1 MALPNAEP
9 AAEVGLLRLRYGA
22 TNDCGNVNYLLFTI
36 PYSSLSGA
44 LSCVPHTSADRMTLR
59 FSLPYRTSFGQRL
72 AVCGAHPDLGS
83 WQLEAAA
90 VMRYD
95 DTTGCWSCELT
106 VADAAAT
113 LTYKYVLL
121 DASTGGTH
129 WEFGPNRTVA
139 YDAARTPNL
148 HLADYWRAPAQ
159 PENELLTA
167 AFTKSLFRRPR
178 PATSAPPAEIPSL
191 KTKKAAAT
199 KAAKAAE
206 VSSQQEPATR
216 SQQPATA
223 SASAPA
229 PASGETCF
237 RLLAPRVAPHQQ
249 LCVLGS
255 DPALGAWDNTKALV
269 LADDEYPTWA
279 ATARLANPTEDCLY
293 KYAIWDAAAGHAL
306 DMEGGENR
314 VVPGTKARALARVF
328 NDESYRYPSAWR
340 GAGVA
345 LPVFALRSQS
355 GLGVGE
361 FSDLKLLTDWAV
373 QTGLQ
378 LVQILPIN
386 DTVAT
391 HTWHDSYPYAAIS
404 VFALH
409 PQFIHLEGI
418 AALKAKK
425 SAQELAQ
432 LKVEFNA
439 KDFVD
444 YEPVMAAKWKFLKLL
459 YQQEKKI
466 FLADPDYREFYASQA
481 DWLVPYA
488 AFCALRDR
496 FGTADFQQWPAGFR
510 TPKNLAELT
519 AETAPDY
526 DEFGLFFFTQ
536 YHLDKQLRE
545 AVAYAR
551 ARGVVMKGDLPI
563 GIYRHSVDAWTQ
575 PELYHMD
582 SQAGAPPDDFST
594 TGQNWRFPTYNWQR
608 MAEDGYLWW
617 KQRMGHLARYFD
629 ALRIDHILGFFRIW
643 EMPIESV
650 EGLLGHFAPAL
661 PLHRHDIERR
671 LGWFD
676 YSRLCEPYIRWH
688 MLQDIFQGEAEA
700 VFSEYLYAA
709 SYGRIHLKEHVN
721 TQRKIEV
728 YIREKLKVKREALKA
743 GKDLLTSNASLLTEL
758 TAYFE
763 WLQKGLFQLVN
774 EVLFVPA
781 GDDFY
786 HPRITLNKSYS
797 FRELDSAEDRRRLYD
812 DIYVDFFFRR
822 HEDFWRQQ
830 GLVKLPPVRY
840 ATDMLICGE
849 DLGMVPASVPGVM
862 KELGILGLHIQRMP
876 ANPETEFG
884 HPDTA
889 PYLSVVTTSSHDMS
903 TMRGWWEEDRVRT
916 QRFFETMLGHW
927 REVAPFYCEPWVARE
942 IIVQHLHSPAMWAI
956 LPLQDLLAM
965 DNHLR
970 RANPHD
976 EQINVP
982 SNPTHFWKY
991 RLHLPL
997 EELVDAIGFNEPLRA
1012 LVQGSGRG

>member
-1 MALPNAEP
+1 M
-9 AAEVGLLRLRYGA
+9 
-22 TNDCGNVNYLLFTI
+22 I
-36 PYSSLSGA
+36 
-44 LSCVPHTSADRMTLR
+44 LR
-59 FSLPYRTSFGQRL
+59 FSLPYRTVFGQRL
-72 AVCGAHPDLGS
+72 AVCGSHPDLGN
-83 WQLEAAA
+83 WQLATAAPMHYNEA
-90 VMRYD
+90 
-95 DTTGCWSCELT
+95 TTCWQYELT
-106 VADAAAT
+106 VADAAGEQS
-113 LTYKYVLL
+113 LTYKYILL
-121 DASTGGTH
+121 DANTGGEH
-129 WEFGPNRTVA
+129 WEFGPNREVA
-139 YDAARTPNL
+139 FNASQAQRL

-159 PENELLTA
+159 PENELFTA
-167 AFTKSLFRRPR
+167 AFTKALFRRPAQSAPSAPATPAGKGKKAKAASTG
-178 PATSAPPAEIPSL
+178 PATSAG
-191 KTKKAAAT
+191 
-199 KAAKAAE
+199 
-206 VSSQQEPATR
+206 
-216 SQQPATA
+216 
-223 SASAPA
+223 APA
-229 PASGETCF
+229 AGETVF
-237 RLLAPRVAPHQQ
+237 RILAPRVEPQHQ
-249 LCVLGS
+249 LCILGS

-269 LADDEYPTWA
+269 LSDREYPTWA
-279 ATARLANPTEDCLY
+279 AAVKLANPGDDCLY
-293 KYAIWDAAAGHAL
+293 KYAIWDAQAGHAL

-314 VVPGTKARALARVF
+314 MVPATADQTAARVF
-328 NDESYRYPSAWR
+328 NDEAYQYPDTWR

-345 LPVFALRSQS
+345 LPVFAMRSEQ

-373 QTGLQ
+373 QTGLK

-386 DTVAT
+386 DTTAT
-391 HTWHDSYPYAAIS
+391 HTWVDSYPYAAIS

-418 AALKAKK
+418 AALKDKK
-425 SAQELAQ
+425 AAQELAR
-432 LKVEFNA
+432 LKLELNA

-444 YEPVMAAKWKFLKLL
+444 YEPVMTAKWKFLKLL
-459 YQQEKKI
+459 YQQQKKA
-466 FLADPDYREFYASQA
+466 FLADPEYRAFYASQSE
-481 DWLVPYA
+481 WLVPYA
-488 AFCALRDR
+488 AFSALRDR
-496 FGTADFQQWPAGFR
+496 FGTADFQLWPAEFQ
-510 TPKNLAELT
+510 TPPNLAELT
-519 AETAPDY
+519 AETAADY
-526 DEFGLFFFTQ
+526 DEFGLFFFVQ
-536 YHLDKQLRE
+536 FHLDKQLLA
-545 AVAYAR
+545 AVDYAR
-551 ARGVVMKGDLPI
+551 SRGVVLKGDLPI

-582 SQAGAPPDDFST
+582 RQAGAPPDDFST
-594 TGQNWRFPTYNWQR
+594 TGQNWRFPTYNWER
-608 MAEDGYLWW
+608 MAEDDYKWW

-629 ALRIDHILGFFRIW
+629 TLRIDHILGFFRIW

-650 EGLLGHFAPAL
+650 EGLLGHFSPAL
-661 PLHRHDIERR
+661 PLHRHEIERR

-688 MLQDIFQGEAEA
+688 MLQDIFQGEAQA
-700 VFSEYLYAA
+700 VFDEYMYDA
-709 SYGRIHLKEHVN
+709 SYGRIHLKEPVDN
-721 TQRKIEV
+721 QRKIEEYV
-728 YIREKLKVKREALKA
+728 AAKIAEIPEHA
-743 GKDLLTSNASLLTEL
+743 D
-758 TAYFE
+758 YFA

-797 FRELDSAEDRRRLYD
+797 FRELDSDEDRRRLYD

-822 HEDFWRQQ
+822 HEEFWRQQ

-862 KELGILGLHIQRMP
+862 KELGILGLNIQRMP

-903 TMRGWWEEDRVRT
+903 TVRGWWEEDRVRT
-916 QRFFETMLGHW
+916 QRFFETILGHW

-942 IIVQHLHSPAMWAI
+942 ILVQHLHSPAMWAI
-956 LPLQDLLAM
+956 FPLQDLLAM
-965 DNHLR
+965 DTGLR

-997 EELVDAIGFNEPLRA
+997 EELVEAVGFNEPLRA
-1012 LVQGSGRG
+1012 LVEASGRA

>member
-1 MALPNAEP
+1 M
-9 AAEVGLLRLRYGA
+9 
-22 TNDCGNVNYLLFTI
+22 I
-36 PYSSLSGA
+36 
-44 LSCVPHTSADRMTLR
+44 LR
-59 FSLPYRTSFGQRL
+59 FSLPYRTLFGQRL
-72 AVCGAHPDLGS
+72 AICGSHPSLGS
-83 WQLEAAA
+83 WQPAAA
-90 VMRYD
+90 VDLHYD
-95 DTTGCWSCELT
+95 EVTSCWSLEIDL
-106 VADAAAT
+106 AEASGE
-113 LTYKYVLL
+113 LTYKYVLR
-121 DASTGGTH
+121 DDNTGDQH
-129 WEFGPNRTVA
+129 WEFGPNRHIA
-139 YDAARTPNL
+139 YAAARTAHL

-167 AFTKSLFRRPR
+167 AFTKGLFRRPTGND
-178 PATSAPPAEIPSL
+178 PARANVPAPAA
-191 KTKKAAAT
+191 KTKKAPAAKT
-199 KAAKAAE
+199 KAAKAAAE
-206 VSSQQEPATR
+206 TPEPGTN
-216 SQQPATA
+216 T
-223 SASAPA
+223 APA
-229 PASGETCF
+229 AGETMF
-237 RLLAPRVAPHQQ
+237 RLLAPRVDSHLG
-249 LCVLGS
+249 LCILGS

-269 LADDEYPTWA
+269 LSDAEYPTWA
-279 ATARLANPTEDCLY
+279 GTVTLQNPGEDCRY
-293 KYAIWDAAAGHAL
+293 KYAMWNAAAGHAL

-314 VVPGTKARALARVF
+314 VVPATQGRTTARVF
-328 NDESYRYPSAWR
+328 SDEGYRYADAWR
-340 GAGVA
+340 GAGVS
-345 LPVFALRSQS
+345 LPVFAMRSAQ

-361 FSDLKLLTDWAV
+361 FSDLTLLTDWAV
-373 QTGLQ
+373 QTGMK

-386 DTVAT
+386 DTTAT
-391 HTWHDSYPYAAIS
+391 HTWVDSYPYAAIS

-418 AALKAKK
+418 AALKDKKAAK
-425 SAQELAQ
+425 ELAA
-432 LKVEFNA
+432 LKTAFNA

-459 YQQEKKI
+459 YQQEKQA
-466 FLADPDYREFYASQA
+466 FLADAEYREFFAGQA

-488 AFCALRDR
+488 AFSALRDR
-496 FGTADFQQWPAGFR
+496 FGTADFQQWPAEFR
-510 TPKNLAELT
+510 RPQHLSGLT
-519 AETAPDY
+519 AETASDY
-526 DEFGLFFFTQ
+526 DDFGLFFFTQ
-536 YHLDKQLRE
+536 FHLDKQLRA

-551 ARGVVMKGDLPI
+551 SRGVVLKGDLPI

-582 SQAGAPPDDFST
+582 AQAGAPPDDFST
-594 TGQNWRFPTYNWQR
+594 TGQNWRFPTYNWTR

-650 EGLLGHFAPAL
+650 EGLLGHFSPAL
-661 PLHRHDIERR
+661 PLHRHEIEQR

-700 VFSEYLYAA
+700 VFNEYLDDA
-709 SYGRIHLKEHVN
+709 SYGRIHLKPHVSD
-721 TQRKIEV
+721 QRKIEA
-728 YIREKLKVKREALKA
+728 YITHKLAEQPEHA
-743 GKDLLTSNASLLTEL
+743 D
-758 TAYFE
+758 YFA
-763 WLQKGLFQLVN
+763 WLQKGLFRLVN
-774 EVLFVPA
+774 DVLFVPA

-797 FRELDSAEDRRRLYD
+797 FRELDSEQDRARLYD

-822 HEDFWRQQ
+822 HEEFWKEQ
-830 GLVKLPPVRY
+830 GLTKLPPVRY

-862 KELGILGLHIQRMP
+862 KQLGMLGLNVQRMP
-876 ANPETEFG
+876 SNPEVEFS
-884 HPDTA
+884 HPNDA
-889 PYLSVVTTSSHDMS
+889 AYLSVVTPSSHDTS
-903 TMRGWWEEDRVRT
+903 TVRGWWEEDRVRT

-942 IIVQHLHSPAMWAI
+942 ILVQHLHSPAMWAI
-956 LPLQDLLAM
+956 FPLQDLLAI
-965 DNHLR
+965 DSQLR

-997 EELVDAIGFNEPLRA
+997 EELVEAVGFNEPLRA
-1012 LVQGSGRG
+1012 LVAASGRG

>member
-1 MALPNAEP
+1 
-9 AAEVGLLRLRYGA
+9 
-22 TNDCGNVNYLLFTI
+22 
-36 PYSSLSGA
+36 
-44 LSCVPHTSADRMTLR
+44 MTLR
-59 FSLPYRTSFGQRL
+59 FSLPYRTIYGQRL
-72 AVCGAHPDLGS
+72 AVCGSHPDLGN
-83 WQLEAAA
+83 WQMEAAA
-90 VMRYD
+90 VMRFD
-95 DTTGCWSCELT
+95 ETTGCWSHELT
-106 VADAAAT
+106 VADAAGM
-113 LTYKYVLL
+113 LTYKYLLL
-121 DASTGGTH
+121 DANIGGEH

-139 YDAARTPNL
+139 YDAARTPSL

-167 AFTKSLFRRPR
+167 AFTKSLFRRPSPQSS
-178 PATSAPPAEIPSL
+178 PASEAAAPKA
-191 KTKKAAAT
+191 KKAAA
-199 KAAKAAE
+199 AKNAK
-206 VSSQQEPATR
+206 VSKTPTDAV
-216 SQQPATA
+216 QQPTSRQQSATI
-223 SASAPA
+223 PA
-229 PASGETCF
+229 VGETSF
-237 RLLAPRVAPHQQ
+237 RLLAPRVAPQQQ
-249 LCVLGS
+249 LCILGS
-255 DPALGAWDNTKALV
+255 DSALGAWDNTKALV
-269 LADDEYPTWA
+269 LADGEYPTWA
-279 ATARLANPTEDCLY
+279 ATVKLVNPIEDCLY

-314 VVPGTKARALARVF
+314 VVPSTKDRAVARVF
-328 NDESYRYPSAWR
+328 NDEGYRYASAWR

-345 LPVFALRSQS
+345 LPVFAMRSES

-391 HTWHDSYPYAAIS
+391 HTWVDSYPYAAIS

-409 PQFIHLEGI
+409 PQFIYLEGI
-418 AALKAKK
+418 AAIKDKK
-425 SAQELAQ
+425 SAKELAQ
-432 LKVEFNA
+432 LKQEFNA

-444 YEPVMAAKWKFLKLL
+444 YEPVMAAKWKFLRLL
-459 YQQEKKI
+459 YQQEKNA
-466 FLADPDYREFYASQA
+466 FLVDPEYREFYATQA
-481 DWLVPYA
+481 DWLIPYA
-488 AFCALRDR
+488 AFSALRDR
-496 FGTADFQQWPAGFR
+496 FGTADFQQWPAAFR
-510 TPKNLAELT
+510 TPQGLTEMT
-519 AETAPDY
+519 AETALDY

-536 YHLDKQLRE
+536 FHLDKQLRE

-551 ARGVVMKGDLPI
+551 SKGVVLKGDLPI

-575 PELYHMD
+575 PELYHLD

-617 KQRMGHLARYFD
+617 KQRMGHLSRYFD

-688 MLQDIFQGEAEA
+688 MLQDIFQGEAEV
-700 VFSEYLYAA
+700 VFSEYLHDA

-721 TQRKIEV
+721 NQRKIEAH
-728 YIREKLKVKREALKA
+728 IAQKQAMAPEH
-743 GKDLLTSNASLLTEL
+743 
-758 TAYFE
+758 TAYYE

-797 FRELDSAEDRRRLYD
+797 FRELDTDEDRRRLYD

-822 HEDFWRQQ
+822 HEEFWRQQ

-876 ANPETEFG
+876 ANPATEFG

-903 TMRGWWEEDRVRT
+903 TVRGWWEEDRVRT
-916 QRFFETMLGHW
+916 QRFFETILGHW

-965 DNHLR
+965 DRYLR
-970 RANPHD
+970 RANPHE
-976 EQINVP
+976 EQINMP
-982 SNPTHFWKY
+982 SNPRHFWKY

-997 EELVDAIGFNEPLRA
+997 EELVDAVGFNEPLRA
-1012 LVQGSGRG
+1012 LVAASGRG

>member
-1 MALPNAEP
+1 M
-9 AAEVGLLRLRYGA
+9 
-22 TNDCGNVNYLLFTI
+22 TI
-36 PYSSLSGA
+36 
-44 LSCVPHTSADRMTLR
+44 R
-59 FSLPYRTSFGQRL
+59 FLLPYRTFYGQRL
-72 AVCGAHPDLGS
+72 AVCGSHADLGS

-90 VMRYD
+90 VMRFD
-95 DTTGCWSCELT
+95 ETTGYWSYELT
-106 VADAAAT
+106 VADAVGA

-121 DASTGGTH
+121 DANTGGEH

-139 YDAARTPNL
+139 YDAALTPRL

-167 AFTKSLFRRPR
+167 AFTKALFRRPR
-178 PATSAPPAEIPSL
+178 PAVSSPPAVAPAL
-191 KTKKAAAT
+191 PTTKTGAAKASKASAAAT
-199 KAAKAAE
+199 PQPAPGRTPAKGE
-206 VSSQQEPATR
+206 VS
-216 SQQPATA
+216 
-223 SASAPA
+223 
-229 PASGETCF
+229 F
-237 RLLAPRVAPHQQ
+237 RLLAPRVAPHQH

-269 LADDEYPTWA
+269 LSDDEYPTWA
-279 ATARLANPTEDCLY
+279 ATTQLGNPTEDCLY
-293 KYAIWDAAAGHAL
+293 KYAVWDAAAGHAL

-314 VVPGTKARALARVF
+314 VVPGTRDRTVARVF
-328 NDESYRYPSAWR
+328 NDESYRYPDNWR

-418 AALKAKK
+418 AVLKAKK
-425 SAQELAQ
+425 AAQELAQ
-432 LKVEFNA
+432 LKAEFNA

-444 YEPVMAAKWKFLKLL
+444 YEPVMAAKWKFLRLL
-459 YQQEKKI
+459 YQQEKKA
-466 FLADPDYREFYASQA
+466 FLADPEYREFYTSQA

-488 AFCALRDR
+488 AFSALRDR
-496 FGTADFQQWPAGFR
+496 FGTADFQLWPPAFR
-510 TPKNLAELT
+510 VPTGLPEMT

-526 DEFGLFFFTQ
+526 DEFGLFFFIQ
-536 YHLDKQLRE
+536 FHLDKQLRE

-551 ARGVVMKGDLPI
+551 SKGVVLKGDLPI

-582 SQAGAPPDDFST
+582 CQAGAPPDDFST

-617 KQRMGHLARYFD
+617 KQRMGHLSRYFD

-671 LGWFD
+671 LGWFS

-700 VFSEYLYAA
+700 VFSEYLYDA
-709 SYGRIHLKEHVN
+709 SFGRIHLKEHVN
-721 TQRKIEV
+721 TQRKIEAC
-728 YIREKLKVKREALKA
+728 IAPKLAAAPEYA
-743 GKDLLTSNASLLTEL
+743 
-758 TAYFE
+758 AYFE

-797 FRELDSAEDRRRLYD
+797 FRELDRDEDRRRLYD

-903 TMRGWWEEDRVRT
+903 TIRGWWEEDRVRT
-916 QRFFETMLGHW
+916 QRYFETTMGHW

-942 IIVQHLHSPAMWAI
+942 ILVQHLHSPAMWAI

-965 DNHLR
+965 DRNLR
-970 RANPHD
+970 RANPQE

-997 EELVDAIGFNEPLRA
+997 EELVEAVGFNEPLRA
-1012 LVQGSGRG
+1012 LVAASGRG

>member
-1 MALPNAEP
+1 
-9 AAEVGLLRLRYGA
+9 
-22 TNDCGNVNYLLFTI
+22 
-36 PYSSLSGA
+36 
-44 LSCVPHTSADRMTLR
+44 MTLR
-59 FSLPYRTSFGQRL
+59 FFLPYRTTFGQRL
-72 AVCGAHPDLGS
+72 VVCGSHPDLGS
-83 WQLEAAA
+83 WQLDAAA
-90 VMRYD
+90 DMRYD
-95 DTTGCWSCELT
+95 ETTGCWSYELT
-106 VADAAAT
+106 AATAAGT
-113 LTYKYVLL
+113 LTYKYALL
-121 DASTGGTH
+121 DANTGGEH

-139 YDAARTPNL
+139 YEATLSL
-148 HLADYWRAPAQ
+148 HLADYWRAPGQ

-167 AFTKSLFRRPR
+167 AFTKSLFRRP
-178 PATSAPPAEIPSL
+178 
-191 KTKKAAAT
+191 AAAVAPVPP
-199 KAAKAAE
+199 AAKAKKTKA
-206 VSSQQEPATR
+206 SPAGKTV
-216 SQQPATA
+216 AGGA
-223 SASAPA
+223 SLGAPA
-229 PASGETCF
+229 GGATTF

-249 LCVLGS
+249 LCILGS

-269 LADDEYPTWA
+269 LADTDYPTWA
-279 ATARLANPTEDCLY
+279 ATAQLANPTEDCFY
-293 KYAIWDAAAGHAL
+293 KYAMWDAAAGHAL

-314 VVPGTKARALARVF
+314 VVPGTKVGNLARVF
-328 NDESYRYPSAWR
+328 NDENYRYPTAWR

-345 LPVFALRSQS
+345 LPVFAMRSES

-361 FSDLKLLTDWAV
+361 FTDLKLLTDWAV

-425 SAQELAQ
+425 AAQELAQ
-432 LKVEFNA
+432 LKQEFNA

-459 YQQEKKI
+459 YKQEKAA
-466 FLADPDYREFYASQA
+466 FLADAEYREFFASQA
-481 DWLVPYA
+481 NWLIPYA

-496 FGTADFQQWPAGFR
+496 FGTADFQRWPAEFR
-510 TPKNLAELT
+510 TPQGLTEMT

-526 DEFGLFFFTQ
+526 DEYGLFFFTQ
-536 YHLDKQLRE
+536 FHLDKQLRE

-551 ARGVVMKGDLPI
+551 AKGVVLKGDLPI

-575 PELYHMD
+575 PELYHLD

-617 KQRMGHLARYFD
+617 KQRMGHLSRYFD

-688 MLQDIFQGEAEA
+688 MLEGIFQGEAEA
-700 VFSEYLYAA
+700 VFNEYFYDA
-709 SYGRIHLKEHVN
+709 SYGRIHFKEHVDN
-721 TQRKIEV
+721 QRKIEA
-728 YIREKLKVKREALKA
+728 YIAQKIAATPEH
-743 GKDLLTSNASLLTEL
+743 GD
-758 TAYFE
+758 YFA
-763 WLQKGLFQLVN
+763 WLQKGLFALVN

-797 FRELDSAEDRRRLYD
+797 FRELDSEEDRRRLYD
-812 DIYVDFFFRR
+812 DIYVDYFFRR
-822 HEDFWRQQ
+822 HEEFWRQQ
-830 GLVKLPPVRY
+830 GLVKLPPMRY
-840 ATDMLICGE
+840 ATNMLICGE
-849 DLGMVPASVPGVM
+849 DLGMVPTSVPGVM
-862 KELGILGLHIQRMP
+862 KELGILGLNIQRMP
-876 ANPETEFG
+876 ANPDTEFG
-884 HPDTA
+884 HPYTA
-889 PYLSVVTTSSHDMS
+889 PDLSVVTTSSHDMS
-903 TMRGWWEEDRVRT
+903 TIRGWWEEDRVTT
-916 QRFFETMLGHW
+916 QRYFETILGHW

-942 IIVQHLHSPAMWAI
+942 IVVQHLHSPAMWAI

-965 DNHLR
+965 DRHLR

-1012 LVQGSGRG
+1012 LVAASGRG